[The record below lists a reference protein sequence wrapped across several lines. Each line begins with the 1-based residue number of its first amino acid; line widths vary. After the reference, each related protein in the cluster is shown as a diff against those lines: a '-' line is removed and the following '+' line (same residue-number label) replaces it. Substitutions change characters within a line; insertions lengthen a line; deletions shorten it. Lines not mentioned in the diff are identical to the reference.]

1 MENQKP
7 HTIYLH
13 IGSNLGNRKDY
24 LDRAI
29 QLIREQIGEIPKLS
43 HVYETEAWGK
53 TDQPAFLNQAL
64 QIQTQL
70 FPDEL
75 MNQLKK
81 IEEQMGRIRQEK
93 WGPRLIDLD
102 MIFYDDL
109 IFEIEGLI
117 IPHPRM
123 HIRNFVLIPMMDLN
137 PDFSHPIFRQTI
149 RELKA
154 WCQDDLEVKR
164 YKE

>member
-1 MENQKP
+1 MKNQNL

-13 IGSNLGNRKDY
+13 IGSNLGDRENY
-24 LDRAI
+24 LNRAI
-29 QLIREQIGEIPKLS
+29 QLIRKQIGEIPKVS
-43 HVYETEAWGK
+43 HIYETAAWGK

-64 QIQTQL
+64 EIQTAL
-70 FPDEL
+70 FPNEL
-75 MNQLKK
+75 MDQLKK
-81 IEEQMGRIRQEK
+81 IEEEMGRIRKEK

-137 PDFSHPIFRQTI
+137 PDFFHPIFRQTI

-154 WCQDDLEVKR
+154 WCQDDLEVRK
-164 YKE
+164 YK